1 MARAGLYKSQV
12 KKARDMLVAQGKH
25 PSVDAIRIALGN
37 TGSKTTIHKYL
48 KELEEDEGVVPG
60 RQINLSAEIQGLV
73 SHLAAQ
79 LQAEAEATI
88 GRVLADSTEK
98 EQRSA
103 QALTAANQEIE
114 RLVKD
119 LQYCKQA
126 HDEEK
131 SAHAETLAALHNET
145 IVRHTLTQEV
155 TDLKDRLAENETHR
169 QSLEEKHQHA
179 RDGLEHYRESVK
191 EQREQDQRRYEQQIQ
206 HLQAELRQLQQTMVV
221 KQDEI
226 TRLNQDK
233 TRLISDLS
241 YTQESLRQQQAESRG
256 FEQKA
261 LELERTEQRSKALE
275 SQIAGKDAQVA
286 DLTTRLSESSKQLEN
301 LNAQVRSLE
310 LELTTAHAKL
320 EVQQTN
326 WDGFMKAVRVTNV
339 PDDFMADRGD
349 EPPQKRDFP

>member
-12 KKARDMLVAQGKH
+12 KKARDMLLAQGKH
-25 PSVDAIRIALGN
+25 PSVDALRIVLGN

-48 KELEEDEGVVPG
+48 KELEEDKGVVQG
-60 RQINLSAEIQGLV
+60 RQINLSEEIQGLV
-73 SHLAAQ
+73 LHLAAQ
-79 LQAEAEATI
+79 LQDEAEATI
-88 GRVLADSTEK
+88 GRLLADSTEK
-98 EQRSA
+98 EQQNA
-103 QALTAANQEIE
+103 QTLATANQEIE
-114 RLVKD
+114 RLAKD

-126 HDEEK
+126 LDEEK
-131 SAHAETLAALHNET
+131 KAHAETLVALHNET
-145 IVRHTLTQEV
+145 ITRHTLTQEV
-155 TDLKDRLAENETHR
+155 ADLKDRLAENEIHR

-179 RDGLEHYRESVK
+179 RNGLEHYRESVK

-206 HLQAELRQLQQTMVV
+206 QLQAELRQLQQTMVV

-241 YTQESLRQQQAESRG
+241 YTQENLRQEQAENRG

-261 LELERTEQRSKALE
+261 LELERAEQQSKALE
-275 SQIAGKDAQVA
+275 GQIAAKDAQVT
-286 DLTTRLSESSKQLEN
+286 DLTARLSESSKQLES
-301 LNAQVRSLE
+301 LNTQARSLE

-320 EVQQTN
+320 EIQQTN

-339 PDDFMADRGD
+339 PSDFMADRDD

>member
-12 KKARDMLVAQGKH
+12 KKARDMLLAQGKH

-48 KELEEDEGVVPG
+48 KELEEDEGVVQG
-60 RQINLSAEIQGLV
+60 RQINLSEEIQGLV
-73 SHLAAQ
+73 SHLATQ
-79 LQAEAEATI
+79 LQDEAEATI
-88 GRVLADSTEK
+88 GKILADGAEK
-98 EQRSA
+98 EQQNA
-103 QALTAANQEIE
+103 QALSAANQEIE
-114 RLVKD
+114 RLAKD

-126 HDEEK
+126 LDEEK
-131 SAHAETLAALHNET
+131 SAHAKTLAALHNET

-155 TDLKDRLAENETHR
+155 GDLKDRLVENETHR

-206 HLQAELRQLQQTMVV
+206 QLQAELRQLQQTMVV

-241 YTQESLRQQQAESRG
+241 YTQENLRQQQTNSRG
-256 FEQKA
+256 LEQKILELEQVEQRNKA
-261 LELERTEQRSKALE
+261 LET
-275 SQIAGKDAQVA
+275 QITTKDAQVVG
-286 DLTTRLSESSKQLEN
+286 LTAQLNESSKQLKD

-339 PDDFMADRGD
+339 PDDFMAERDY